1 MNQRFRRKFIYLISP
16 NSISREFYT
25 NLENIFKSQ
34 KIKFFQMRLKKYSL
48 KGHNRKKIQK
58 ICKKHK
64 VKFIINDDPFLT
76 IKPNADG
83 CHLGQRH
90 EYYKN

>member
-48 KGHNRKKIQK
+48 KKKFLIG
-58 ICKKHK
+58 KKYK
-64 VKFIINDDPFLT
+64 KFARN
-76 IKPNADG
+76 IK
-83 CHLGQRH
+83 
-90 EYYKN
+90 